1 MNPPLA
7 QLLLAYGCLGL
18 LFVGLPTVVVGITFL
33 PSLMRTVGETI
44 GTSQR
49 TLPEWST
56 SDHQA
61 RAQLPITAHAAPSQG
76 PQQIAH
82 LCQHSLIG

>member
-18 LFVGLPTVVVGITFL
+18 LFVGLPTVVLGITFL
-33 PSLMRTVGETI
+33 PGWMRTVGEII

-61 RAQLPITAHAAPSQG
+61 RAQLPITAHAAPKAPSK
-76 PQQIAH
+76 
-82 LCQHSLIG
+82 SLTYANTA

>member
-18 LFVGLPTVVVGITFL
+18 SFVGLPTVVLGVTFL

-61 RAQLPITAHAAPSQG
+61 RAQLPITAHAAPKAPSKSLTYATG
-76 PQQIAH
+76 
-82 LCQHSLIG
+82 LIG

>member
-7 QLLLAYGCLGL
+7 QLLLAYGFAGL
-18 LFVGLPTVVVGITFL
+18 LFVGLPAVILGITFL
-33 PSLMRTVGETI
+33 LGLMRTVGETI

-61 RAQLPITAHAAPSQG
+61 RAQLPITAHAAPKAPSKSLTHATG
-76 PQQIAH
+76 
-82 LCQHSLIG
+82 LIG

>member
-18 LFVGLPTVVVGITFL
+18 SFVRLPTVVLGVTFL
-33 PSLMRTVGETI
+33 PSLMSTVGETI

-61 RAQLPITAHAAPSQG
+61 RAQLPITAHAAPKAPSK
-76 PQQIAH
+76 
-82 LCQHSLIG
+82 SLTYANTA